1 MRRARIVCTIGP
13 ATSSGQMLRNLL
25 RAGMDVARLNMSHGS
40 RQEHKAHIAHLREI
54 GSKLGRPV
62 AILMDLQGIKLRIT
76 EVAKGGVVLE
86 KNHVVRL
93 LQGTAPTT
101 VKAIRI
107 PYDGLLREVGE
118 GQRVLINDGLVELR
132 IIGREGRALLA
143 KVKEGGLLTSRKGV
157 NLPESDLHSGCLT
170 PKDLEDLAFGVEE
183 RVDAFAL
190 SYVAGAPDILGM
202 KKRLSQAGY
211 NVPVIAKIE
220 RPKGVEN
227 IEEILD
233 VTDGIM
239 VARGDLG
246 VEMSPSSVPILQKD
260 LIQRA
265 NRKGRL
271 TITATQM
278 LESMTEN
285 PVPTRAESADVA
297 NAILDGTDAVMLS
310 AETSVGR
317 FPVKAVRTMG
327 NIILETEDK
336 GRSFRADLPVPQPG
350 IRKDQDLS
358 SLAVAEAAVKAAHT
372 VGARCIAA
380 VTRSG
385 YTAGLLA
392 KFRPEVPIIAFTP
405 RPEII
410 NLLMLHWGV
419 VPYPMKHLESTDVMV
434 AEVERTLVENR
445 QARNGEDVVITASLP
460 MADTGK
466 TNFLKIHRIGYNR

>member
-1 MRRARIVCTIGP
+1 MA
-13 ATSSGQMLRNLL
+13 
-25 RAGMDVARLNMSHGS
+25 
-40 RQEHKAHIAHLREI
+40 
-54 GSKLGRPV
+54 
-62 AILMDLQGIKLRIT
+62 
-76 EVAKGGVVLE
+76 
-86 KNHVVRL
+86 
-93 LQGTAPTT
+93 
-101 VKAIRI
+101 
-107 PYDGLLREVGE
+107 E

-143 KVKEGGLLTSRKGV
+143 KVEEGGLLTSRKGV
-157 NLPESDLHSGCLT
+157 NLPDSDLHSGCLT
-170 PKDLEDLAFGVEE
+170 PKDLEDLAFGIEE

-190 SYVAGAPDILGM
+190 SYVAGAADILGM

-220 RPKGVEN
+220 RPRGVEN

-278 LESMTEN
+278 LESMTEK

-317 FPVKAVRTMG
+317 FPVKAVRTME

-336 GRSFRADLPVPQPG
+336 GRPFRADLPAPQPG
-350 IRKDQDLS
+350 IRKDLDLS
-358 SLAVAEAAVKAAHT
+358 SLAVAEAAVRAAHT

-405 RPEII
+405 RPETV
-410 NLLMLHWGV
+410 NLLKLHWGV
-419 VPYPMKHLESTDVMV
+419 VPYPMEHLESTDVMV
-434 AEVERTLVENR
+434 EEVERTLVENR
-445 QARNGEDVVITASLP
+445 QASNGEDVVITASLP

-466 TNFLKIHRIGYNR
+466 TNFLKIHRIGG